1 MRTAWKEGETRPDW
15 GMFPPDWGH
24 AFVSC
29 PLSTPA
35 WSSGRYSVSFKL
47 PVQSRLV
54 NIVTVESRISDDF
67 TAKLMISV
75 QSHPDRA
82 RKITS
87 LYVVTQDH
95 KSYQRLRPQTTA
107 GGAVGQSRPRVGWLG
122 PPVPP
127 VTLVLPSIKI
137 SISKLSV
144 YPARFSG
151 LADGDDADLQLISFG
166 IYLQISGCGANLS

>member
-1 MRTAWKEGETRPDW
+1 MERGGDKAGLGNVPTRLGPRI
-15 GMFPPDWGH
+15 
-24 AFVSC
+24 C
-29 PLSTPA
+29 LLSSLNTRLVFG
-35 WSSGRYSVSFKL
+35 SLYSVSFKL

-137 SISKLSV
+137 SISRLSV
-144 YPARFSG
+144 HPARFSG

-166 IYLQISGCGANLS
+166 IYLQISACGANLS